1 MTDKPTHTHDVF
13 HPLVMITD
21 FQLTLGDGTVVD
33 VPCTEISGLDGT
45 TVLAAAIHHL
55 IQRVA
60 VLEDNRDE
68 HMRKVYPQ
76 LFPDLDGLSMTQADE
91 IRDKIAVVLDRERK
105 WPDALETA
113 DAIMAALP
121 DMIPDLVW
129 EGFKSGPYKIEVHE
143 GGIADLWFCGM
154 AIEEDDEHDLLK
166 GGYLTLVSIDD
177 LKAIANAHNRAA
189 FKAMI
194 TGEKT

>member
-1 MTDKPTHTHDVF
+1 MSISDRCPGCRC
-13 HPLVMITD
+13 
-21 FQLTLGDGTVVD
+21 LTSSAPELCEE
-33 VPCTEISGLDGT
+33 CTEVGTIDGT

-55 IQRVA
+55 IRRVA
-60 VLEDNRDE
+60 ALEDNRDE
-68 HMRKVYPQ
+68 Q
-76 LFPDLDGLSMTQADE
+76 LFPDLDGLSMTQADDM
-91 IRDKIAVVLDRERK
+91 RDKIAVVLDRERK
-105 WPDALETA
+105 WPDALDTA
-113 DAIMAALP
+113 DAIIKALP

-129 EGFKSGPYKIEVHE
+129 EGFKSGPYKIEVHK

-177 LKAIANAHNRAA
+177 LKAIANAHHRAA